1 MDIHDLSF
9 LLHVNYMAAGKAP
22 NVTGRHL
29 VQLRHRG
36 NRGGFSCCQLKVE
49 STALGIFLLHP
60 ELLPLPLETGNSDS
74 FRNIK
79 KNKEKVKNRF

>member
-1 MDIHDLSF
+1 MDIHYLSF

-29 VQLRHRG
+29 VQLRHPA

-60 ELLPLPLETGNSDS
+60 ELLPLPLETGNSNS
-74 FRNIK
+74 FNNK
-79 KNKEKVKNRF
+79 KKPRKR